1 MNDTQTRPAL
11 PGERCTC
18 GRQATEV
25 FITADHGD
33 VGYCG
38 RSDGGQKGPCVFC
51 GAPRHVGRC
60 PDYRLRADD
69 AEGANP

>member
-1 MNDTQTRPAL
+1 MSNTQIRTAE

-18 GRQATEV
+18 GRQAVEV
-25 FITADHGD
+25 FITTDHGD

-38 RSDGGQKGPCVFC
+38 RPDGGQTGPCVFC
-51 GAPRHVGRC
+51 GGSRHEGRC

-69 AEGANP
+69 EEKKK